1 MSTKFSSCGAG
12 LSCSVCHSSFTDK
25 QLLKLHLK
33 QQGHYAAPK
42 IDQADMHKQQ
52 PLPHGKQQL
61 VLAHDKRRPAEAEA
75 LMGALQL
82 VDPVTQLALLGPKP
96 FQREVEF
103 KQEIGETEK
112 RVPVVVHAFI
122 DVSGSMAGSRIN
134 QAKKS
139 LHALID
145 ELGPNDALTLH
156 TFANTVKPL
165 MSPVKDQPLA
175 GKKVNLERLQVTQAI
190 DAIQPSGGT
199 ALYQAMC
206 EGAACVK
213 RSRKANVDKRLTF
226 SLGGP
231 EGGKLAAAAAA
242 LGSASAQNLRQAHQ
256 AARHEKLVIITDG
269 DDSFNGQHS
278 SLEEAVKALKKPLSH
293 EQDYEVYVLAVGDAA
308 SPGSCMNRIAQS
320 LPDKMEVVLAQDA
333 DSITEGFAKI
343 RKKIFRHMKLSIQA
357 WSDQTSGPFVRPQ
370 KHKALDQQHA
380 PRAPHA
386 SLSVSSAG
394 AQAKPPKPPKHLVS
408 CKNQRPKGL
417 PCAFPGC
424 GFRHD

>member
-1 MSTKFSSCGAG
+1 MFTKLFSIFGFSKPTAQEIQPGAPAISCA
-12 LSCSVCHSSFTDK
+12 VCHSKFSDK

-33 QQGHYAAPK
+33 QQGHYATPK
-42 IDQADMHKQQ
+42 IDQATERKQQ
-52 PLPHGKQQL
+52 LHKQQL
-61 VLAHDKRRPAEAEA
+61 VLAHDKGPHYPNVQQPAAA

-82 VDPVTQLALLGPKP
+82 VDPVTQLTLMGPQP

-112 RVPVVVHAFI
+112 RVPVVVHVFI
-122 DVSGSMAGSRIN
+122 DVSSSMAGSRIN

-145 ELGPNDALTLH
+145 ELGSNDALTLH

-165 MSPVKDQPLA
+165 MSLVKDQPLA
-175 GKKVNLERLQVTQAI
+175 GKKVNLERLQVAQAI

-206 EGAACVK
+206 EGATCVK
-213 RSRKANVDKRLTF
+213 RSRKANVDKRLAF

-231 EGGKLAAAAAA
+231 AGKSAAAA
-242 LGSASAQNLRQAHQ
+242 LDCASGDLMQAHQ
-256 AARHEKLVIITDG
+256 AARHEKLVFITDG
-269 DDSFNGQHS
+269 DDSKRDRRS
-278 SLEEAVKALKKPLSH
+278 SLEEAVKALQKPLSH

-308 SPGSCMNRIAQS
+308 SPGSCMNRIARS
-320 LPDKMEVVLAQDA
+320 LPDKVEVVLAQDA
-333 DSITEGFAKI
+333 DSITEGFSKI
-343 RKKIFRHMKLSIQA
+343 RKKLFRHIKLSVQA
-357 WSDQTSGPFVRPQ
+357 WSEHASGPVVHPQ
-370 KHKALDQQHA
+370 KHKPHDQPQ
-380 PRAPHA
+380 PRPHK
-386 SLSVSSAG
+386 L
-394 AQAKPPKPPKHLVS
+394 PKHLVS